1 MNDFHLKR
9 PALLSLGVTTL
20 LILGGTPP
28 LQAESCRPSFAI
40 GDDKLHLPCLEW
52 LADPSQSEVYQ
63 ADLQVINAEDF
74 LLQWGTKTLLENPST
89 EIGAIYTPTSKSLYI
104 PAIDVQT
111 APGVTSPYEVM
122 MKEVTE
128 GLLGIVT
135 VKPLPSAANNKPQA
149 TPISRQIDLNQS
161 YQVIQLA
168 GSDADGDTLTYEL
181 LAPSSGEGYTL
192 AYLNPSSNTLYV
204 KVDPNLTD
212 KIKLSYRVTD
222 GYQFSD
228 PALVILTMGSQQQ
241 RTDFSLGSER
251 IGSRE
256 FAGMPILL
264 QTTRGQ
270 PGASTT
276 EAELESQL
284 PDAIDLSDR
293 FPVPGDQG
301 SQNSC
306 VGWAIAYGVKS
317 YQEALEYNW
326 SLGSDTPDDI
336 LFSPA
341 FIFNQLNGGKN
352 SGIRID
358 QALKLLVE
366 QGVATLATMPYQ
378 ESDFTSQPTT
388 KAFAEAKWF
397 KASSWAALKSTS
409 DIKQA
414 LAKGL
419 PVIAS
424 MAIFDTFKNLKG
436 SNSLYNTA
444 GTYQGDHAVVI
455 VGYDDNHTGGGAFKL
470 MNSYG
475 IEWGD
480 NGFFWVPYTFL
491 PTTVTINGQAQGTLL
506 SGTYVIMDEEN
517 NELNHLANTTTTTGY
532 LPNLEIVN
540 WQVSYDPKIEGVGIL
555 EYTLTNSGL
564 AAAPTQRV
572 EVSLVLSPQPDLDPR
587 YDEFYVVEVEP
598 IPFALEAGQAVSR
611 DENNPRAFEIPA
623 VPSGEYYFHLV
634 VDLYDDVEESNEDD
648 NVSASAKSLV
658 LETDLPDLAIDFWYA
673 ELDYES
679 GKGTL
684 EYVISNQGETV
695 AQAPPGENLKM
706 SLKWYRI
713 DERPKFDKI
722 EEEMS
727 YEEMDRI
734 LGRFPIWET
743 STFEPLPPIGDNDP
757 KLQEFPFVV
766 SADDPVEFSYEKD
779 VMGNPIPGGVY
790 ELVFT
795 IDSGYIIEQA
805 YRGNDI
811 SFSGNV
817 LEFDFVEPASG
828 EAELPKDPHVDSI
841 TNLPESTGSVKRG
854 QRQTKTLGKGTFYN
868 GKLLSFT
875 QGRVRGGS
883 REGNQVFSKTN
894 YARDQ
899 KVIPIDKIIPMPK

>member
-1 MNDFHLKR
+1 MNYSHLKR
-9 PALLSLGVTTL
+9 PALGVAIL
-20 LILGGTPP
+20 LALGGISS
-28 LQAESCRPSFAI
+28 LQAQSCRPSFTL
-40 GDDKLHLPCLEW
+40 GDDKLHLPCVQWLSDPALE
-52 LADPSQSEVYQ
+52 QVYQ
-63 ADLQVINAEDF
+63 LDLQVVNAEDF
-74 LLQWGTKTLLENPST
+74 LFQLGTQTLLENPST
-89 EIGAIYTPTSKSLYI
+89 TGISAVYTPTNKSLYI
-104 PAIDVQT
+104 PAIDIQT
-111 APGVTSPYEVM
+111 APNVTNPYEVTM
-122 MKEVTE
+122 QGVS
-128 GLLGIVT
+128 GDLLSVVT
-135 VKPLPSAANNKPQA
+135 VKPKPSAANNKPEA
-149 TPISRQIDLNQS
+149 TPLSRQIDFTQS

-212 KIKLSYRVTD
+212 KIKLPYRVTD
-222 GYQFSD
+222 GHKFSD
-228 PALVILTMGSQQQ
+228 PAFVTLTTGSQQQ
-241 RTDFSLGSER
+241 KKDFSLGSER
-251 IGSRE
+251 IGSRD
-256 FAGMPILL
+256 FAGMPTIFPVAR
-264 QTTRGQ
+264 TK

-284 PDAIDLSDR
+284 PEAVDLSDR

-306 VGWAIAYGVKS
+306 VGWAVAYGVKS

-326 SLGSDTPDDI
+326 SLASDTPDDM

-358 QALKLLVE
+358 QALQLVVD
-366 QGVATLATMPYQ
+366 QGVATLASMPYQ

-388 KAFAEAKWF
+388 EAFAEAEWF
-397 KASSWAALKSTS
+397 KASRWAALKSTS
-409 DIKQA
+409 DMKQA

-419 PVIAS
+419 PVITS
-424 MAIFDTFKNLKG
+424 MAIFDTFNSLKG

-444 GTYQGDHAVVI
+444 GTYLGDHAVVL
-455 VGYDDNHTGGGAFKL
+455 VGYDDNYTGGGAFKF

-506 SGTYVIMDEEN
+506 SGTYIIMDEEN
-517 NELNHLANTTTTTGY
+517 SELNHLASAKTEMATSAY
-532 LPNLEIVN
+532 LPNPEIVN
-540 WQVSYDPKIEGVGIL
+540 WQVSYDPKIDGQGVL

-564 AAAPTQRV
+564 AAAPDKGV
-572 EVSLVLSPQPDLDPR
+572 EVSLVLSPQQNLDPR

-623 VPSGEYYFHLV
+623 VPAGEYYFHLV
-634 VDLYDDVEESNEDD
+634 VDLYDDVQESNEDD
-648 NVSASAKSLV
+648 NVSASANSLV

-673 ELDYES
+673 ELDYER
-679 GKGTL
+679 GEGTL
-684 EYVISNQGETV
+684 EYVITNRGETV
-695 AQAPPGENLKM
+695 AQAPPGEKLKM

-713 DERPKFDKI
+713 DERPKFEEI

-727 YEEMDRI
+727 LDDMNRH
-734 LGRFPIWET
+734 LGRFPIWGT
-743 STFEPLPPIGDNDP
+743 STTEPLPPIEDGDP
-757 KLQEFPFVV
+757 EQQEFPFVA
-766 SADDPVEFSYEKD
+766 SQQDPVKFSYDKD
-779 VMGNPIPGGVY
+779 VMGNRIPGGVY

-795 IDSGYIIEQA
+795 VDSDYVIEQA
-805 YRGNDI
+805 YRGNDV

-817 LEFDFVEPASG
+817 LEFEHTKPSSGG

-841 TNLPESTGSVKRG
+841 TDLPESTGSVKRG
-854 QRQTKTLGKGTFYN
+854 QRQTTTLGTGTFYN
-868 GKLLSFT
+868 GQLLSFT
-875 QGRVRGGS
+875 EGRVRGG
-883 REGNQVFSKTN
+883 RKATRRFSKTN

-899 KVIPIDKIIPMPK
+899 KVMPIDKITLIK